1 MTIFIIILL
10 VIGILLYIIT
20 TYNRFNKYIIKVDE
34 ALSGID
40 VALAKRYDTITK
52 MIEIVKGYSKHEKEV
67 IFETIKLRQDM
78 NVKEKLEENK
88 KMDNNLNKINITL
101 ENYPEIKAN
110 DNFMLLQKSMIE
122 VEEHLQASRRIYNS
136 NVSIYNQFLN
146 TFPSNIIGKIRKL
159 KEKPFFEAK
168 EEQVKINLK

>member
-52 MIEIVKGYSKHEKEV
+52 MVEIVKGYSKHEKEV
-67 IFETIKLRQDM
+67 IFEAIKLRQDM
-78 NVKEKLEENK
+78 NVKERLEENK